1 MVYTTANDRVPSQRQ
16 SGRRGHVELE
26 PHKCEDL
33 ADLSAATIACMT
45 REELVDLL
53 RDSNIPFLSA
63 EGHSRMQHWDL
74 PTLQRVLH
82 LARRCQA
89 PSCY

>member
-1 MVYTTANDRVPSQRQ
+1 MVYTTANDRAPSQRQ

-33 ADLSAATIACMT
+33 ADLSAETIACMT

-53 RDSNIPFLSA
+53 REANIPFLGP
-63 EGHSRMQHWDL
+63 ERHSRMQYWDL

-89 PSCY
+89 PFRY